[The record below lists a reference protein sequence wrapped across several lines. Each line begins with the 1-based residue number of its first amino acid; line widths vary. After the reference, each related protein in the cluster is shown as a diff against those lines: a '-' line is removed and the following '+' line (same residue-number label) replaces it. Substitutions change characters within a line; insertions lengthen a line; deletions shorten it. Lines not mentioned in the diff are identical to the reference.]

1 MSRRASFAPP
11 AFVAVAVAVVLAVI
25 GWREFEFLTDDAFI
39 AFRYVHNAVAGR
51 GLVWNPPPFLP
62 VEGYTSF
69 LWVTILRVVWELFG
83 IEPPQA
89 VGPLSLVLGLGSLGL
104 AARLVLR
111 LPLGQNAGRQA
122 DNSSRDAAQRLLPW
136 FVAAALFGIVA
147 NRTYLAW
154 TSSGL
159 ETALFNFSFT
169 AWVVLCIERG
179 RAGARPG
186 LAAALATAAAASALT
201 RPDGWL
207 AVAGTCA
214 LIGIER
220 LQRGRFEVRE
230 LLGFLPLAL
239 PFVHLLWRHS
249 VYGEWVPNT
258 YFAKHLGAWPESG
271 LRYAASFALEYAVWL
286 WLLAALYW
294 VARATRG
301 LDLPA
306 LLKEPGWTGTWIG
319 IGGLGVHFAYYTLSV
334 GGDHFEYRV
343 YSHLIPLL
351 FVSFPWLLLRAGVR
365 PSLTLA
371 ALVTFVGLSLPIPW
385 AHHLA
390 TRDLVSREET
400 HRLVQPVAPLL
411 PAPLSLLAAPFDALQ
426 AWLIPHHVSMRHREH
441 VAFLDFRRERLPS
454 REEGA
459 RIGWESHPVVV
470 SGNVGWLGW
479 VLPNVAILDQAG
491 LNDYVVART
500 APPEGRERK
509 MAHDRVAHLGYLAC
523 FQPNVLES
531 KEGVQIIERPSPL
544 TDADIVRCEKTFRP
558 IAHTLKASD
567 RRR

>member
-1 MSRRASFAPP
+1 MSRRVSFAQP
-11 AFVAVAVAVVLAVI
+11 AFVVVAVAVVLAVI

-39 AFRYVHNAVAGR
+39 AFRYVHNAVVGR

-69 LWVTILRVVWELFG
+69 LWVTILRGVWEVFG

-89 VGPLSLVLGLGSLGL
+89 VGPLSLLLGIGSLGL

-111 LPLGQNAGRQA
+111 LPLSQRAADSGQ
-122 DNSSRDAAQRLLPW
+122 DAAERLLPW

-154 TSSGL
+154 MSSGL

-179 RAGARPG
+179 RAGLRLGPAV
-186 LAAALATAAAASALT
+186 ALATAAAASALT

-207 AVAGTCA
+207 AVAGTFA
-214 LIGIER
+214 LLAIER

-230 LLGFLPLAL
+230 LLGFSPLAL
-239 PFVHLLWRHS
+239 PFAHLLWRHS

-271 LRYAASFALEYAVWL
+271 LRYAASFVLEYAVWI
-286 WLLAALYW
+286 WLLAVLYW
-294 VARATRG
+294 VVRETRDLALATR
-301 LDLPA
+301 
-306 LLKEPGWTGTWIG
+306 LKEPGWTGAWVG

-351 FVSFPWLLLRAGVR
+351 FVSFPWLLLRAGLR

-371 ALVTFVGLSLPIPW
+371 ALVSFVGLSLPIPW

-400 HRLVQPVAPLL
+400 HRLVQPVEDLL
-411 PAPLSLLAAPFDALQ
+411 PAPLSMLAAPFDELQ
-426 AWLIPHHVSMRHREH
+426 AWLIPHHVAMRHREH

-454 REEGA
+454 RQEGA

-479 VLPNVAILDQAG
+479 VLPNVAILDPAG

-500 APPEGRERK
+500 TPPEGRERK

-531 KEGVQIIERPSPL
+531 KTGIQIIERAKPL

-558 IAHTLKASD
+558 IAHTLQA
-567 RRR
+567 RARNR